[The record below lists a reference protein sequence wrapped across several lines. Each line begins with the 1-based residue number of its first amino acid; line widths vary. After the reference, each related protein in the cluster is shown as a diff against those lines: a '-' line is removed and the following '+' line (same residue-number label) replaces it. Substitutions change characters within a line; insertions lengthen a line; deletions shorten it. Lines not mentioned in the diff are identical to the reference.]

1 MSPVRHPI
9 SGNPFTV
16 SLAQEMRVVRQEL
29 EKATTRVAR
38 TLIKDGP
45 VRAVLIGV
53 RPGGALAE
61 HKAEGPI
68 TIQVLEGSLELEAEG
83 KRTPLGVGMLLH
95 LRGGVPHAV
104 RSAEGAFFLLTIV
117 Q

>member
-1 MSPVRHPI
+1 MSPVRHPV
-9 SGNPFTV
+9 SGSPLAV
-16 SLAQEMRVVRQEL
+16 SLADEMRVIREEL
-29 EKATTRVAR
+29 EKSTTRVAR
-38 TLIKDGP
+38 TLIKDGA
-45 VRAVLIGV
+45 VRVVVIGI

-95 LRGGVPHAV
+95 LGGGVPHAV
-104 RSAEGAFFLLTIV
+104 RSAQGAFFLLTIV